1 MDSPLRRI
9 LVWDLETG
17 GLNNKTNPITEMAG
31 VVINTENL
39 EIIEEFSVVFYPY
52 MDLRNNLE
60 ETNKEAKRLFNELAT
75 PGEEGKVK
83 SLLYGGKEITLKT
96 LNVMVE
102 DIEKFNLYLEK
113 REVEKKKV
121 KQCGRIFTYE
131 EYLELLETEYKDIAY
146 TYFNSCYNPEA
157 LEATHISIDLLLKEG
172 IHYLE
177 AGDKIKDLITRHT
190 VGTYKPIIAGHN
202 IKGFDIP
209 FMEKLFSDCG
219 FDFLKLVNSF
229 IIDTLE
235 WARLRWFNLS
245 SFSLGVCSNEL
256 GLTLKE
262 AHRALPDTIANAKF
276 LIKLLESMRSEGTST
291 GKEYKRRKFDFNF

>member
-9 LVWDLETG
+9 MVFDLETG
-17 GLNNKTNPITEMAG
+17 GLNHKTNPITEFAG
-31 VVINTENL
+31 VIIETETL
-39 EIIEEFSVVFYPY
+39 KIVEEFSVMFLPY

-60 ETNKEAKRLFNELAT
+60 EPIKEAKRLFTELAI
-75 PGEEGKVK
+75 PGEEGRVK
-83 SLLYGGKEITLKT
+83 SLLYAGKEITLKT
-96 LNVMVE
+96 LNILAD
-102 DIEKFNLYLEK
+102 DIEIFEEYLQV
-113 REVEKKKV
+113 REVEKKKL
-121 KQCGRIFTYE
+121 KQSGKMFTYE
-131 EYLELLETEYKDIAY
+131 EYLELLDTDYKDIA
-146 TYFNSCYNPEA
+146 TLYFNSCYNPEA
-157 LEATHISIDLLLKEG
+157 LEATHMNIDLLLKEG
-172 IHYLE
+172 IPWQD
-177 AGDKIKDLITRHT
+177 GTVKIKELILRHT

-219 FDFLKLVNSF
+219 FEFLKSVNNF

-235 WARLRWFNLS
+235 WARLRWFSLS

-276 LIKLLESMRSEGTST
+276 LIKLLESMRSEGTGT
-291 GKEYKRRKFDFNF
+291 EKKYVREKYDFNF